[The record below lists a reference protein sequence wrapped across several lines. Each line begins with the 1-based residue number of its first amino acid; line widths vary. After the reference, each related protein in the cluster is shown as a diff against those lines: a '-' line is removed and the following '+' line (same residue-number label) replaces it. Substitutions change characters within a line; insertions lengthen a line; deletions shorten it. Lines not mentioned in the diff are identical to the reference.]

1 MRVERERMCNSD
13 RLCSRGYVLQCWFG
27 LWRCSLLCSV
37 LLFFPVSNEEACPLT
52 WIRDPLCTAAD
63 GSSAN
68 ECGAGASFFTDD
80 GASLGIEA
88 ETGTCVE
95 ELQA

>member
-37 LLFFPVSNEEACPLT
+37 LLLFSFSSEQRGGLSADV
-52 WIRDPLCTAAD
+52 DPGSALHGRRRLLCKRVR
-63 GSSAN
+63 GRR
-68 ECGAGASFFTDD
+68 FI
-80 GASLGIEA
+80 LYR
-88 ETGTCVE
+88 
-95 ELQA
+95 